1 MMGRSPIQPPKD
13 GILEPSFLFTQ
24 LAIWVSVNIFG
35 VFSFSPKGEWGQN
48 VSEVPT

>member
-13 GILEPSFLFTQ
+13 GILEPFLFTQ
-24 LAIWVSVNIFG
+24 LAIWVSVNISG